1 MKRLMKLTMRNAKSI
16 YTEAN
21 NMNILKLNV
30 AVFSSLLFL
39 LFLLFADVDTAVA
52 EPSTQALESSATSG
66 GIVALNC

>member
-1 MKRLMKLTMRNAKSI
+1 MKRLMKLTTNNAKSI

-39 LFLLFADVDTAVA
+39 LFADVDTAVA
-52 EPSTQALESSATSG
+52 EPSTQALESSVTSG
-66 GIVALNC
+66 GIVTLNC

>member
-1 MKRLMKLTMRNAKSI
+1 MKRLMKLTTNNAKSI

-30 AVFSSLLFL
+30 AVFSSL